1 MNKFVK
7 QELEKLND
15 ILPYWDENTTHLVI
29 SNRSGVAYY
38 RDKEYSIKAGNRFT
52 IKIENY
58 IINQPPNFLLA
69 ENWNGGTV
77 PPEEILDVEVIQ
89 IMGKMTKVK
98 AVGKCTRISWEGW
111 LPNKSFKIV

>member
-29 SNRSGVAYY
+29 TKDKHGVINNPLY
-38 RDKEYSIKAGNRFT
+38 IGNKFT

-58 IINQPPNFLLA
+58 IINQPPNFSLA

-77 PPEEILDVEVIQ
+77 PPEEILEVEIIQ
-89 IMGKMTKVK
+89 LMGKMTKVK